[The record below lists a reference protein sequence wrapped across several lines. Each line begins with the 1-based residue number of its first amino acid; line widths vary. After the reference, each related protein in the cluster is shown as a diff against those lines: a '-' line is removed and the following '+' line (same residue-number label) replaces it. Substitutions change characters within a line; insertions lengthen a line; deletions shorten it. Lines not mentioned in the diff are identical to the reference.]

1 MSKSILLTLI
11 VSLFLV
17 HSIVVAA
24 EELGTYPISPIE
36 KVSPT
41 EISIKETFASEFN
54 ILAFALGMYQLETE
68 KGFSKEDIKAALSES
83 NLSCGS
89 AINMVFDLDNI
100 DIRKKGFTRYY
111 PFSANEKDFIIRIFD
126 LREKHFL
133 PEFEILHE
141 GIFEDSD
148 IGFQILPGLKT
159 ILRGKELNKF
169 SLSDL
174 SATECSL

>member
-17 HSIVVAA
+17 HNIVVAA
-24 EELGTYPISPIE
+24 EELGTYPVSLIE

-54 ILAFALGMYQLETE
+54 ILAFALGIYQFETE
-68 KGFSKEDIKAALSES
+68 KGLSKEDIKAALSES
-83 NLSCGS
+83 NLSCNS

-141 GIFEDSD
+141 GMFENSE
-148 IGFQILPGLKT
+148 IGFQILPGLQT

-169 SLSDL
+169 SLSDP
-174 SATECSL
+174 AAIGRSL